1 MDKRVDI
8 FNLLKNEGKLTKVLV
23 YSAMDTINDPFEKTT
38 TKSYLNPISLDAL
51 IKEVTPD
58 SLVWKYFGQIPM
70 GSKQIICEKKYINLL
85 KTADKI
91 KISDNYYKVR
101 KDNSKGWAIQERE
114 DYIIIVAELK
124 IL

>member
-1 MDKRVDI
+1 MDRRIDI

-23 YSAMDTINDPFEKTT
+23 YSATDTVDDPYEKTT
-38 TKSYLNPISLDAL
+38 TKTYLNPVSLNAFIRD
-51 IKEVTPD
+51 VTPE

-91 KISDNYYKVR
+91 KIGDNYYKVR
-101 KDNSKGWAIQERE
+101 KDNSKGWAIQERP

-124 IL
+124 NL

>member
-1 MDKRVDI
+1 MDKRIDI
-8 FNLLKNEGKLTKVLV
+8 FNLLKNEDKLTKILV
-23 YSAMDTINDPFEKTT
+23 YSATDTVDDPYEKTT
-38 TKSYLNPISLDAL
+38 TKTYLNPVSLNAFIRD
-51 IKEVTPD
+51 VTPE

-91 KISDNYYKVR
+91 KIGDNYYKVR
-101 KDNSKGWAIQERE
+101 KDNSKGWAIQERP

-124 IL
+124 NL